1 MTISMVTI
9 PLMSRLAPRLGMMD
23 RPSMRKVHDVP
34 MARVGGWGIVLGS
47 LFPLLMVLPMDR
59 VLQSYV
65 FGALVLLGFGT
76 WDDIRE
82 VGHYPKFLGQLIA
95 VLPTVTYGGLFVE
108 RLPFMGAES
117 IPPGLGMPFTV
128 FAMVGVINAINHS
141 DGLDGLAGGESLL
154 SLMVIAVLAQF
165 SEGHAVVLVV
175 LATMGGVLGFLRYN
189 THPARVFMGDSG
201 SQFLGFTLGF
211 LTVLLTQRVNP
222 ALSPAIPVLLLG
234 LPLIDILAVL
244 AQRIYH
250 GMNWFRAT
258 KNHVHHRLLGLG
270 LDHYETV
277 VIIYSVQAL
286 FVTSAFFLRYE
297 WDALIMGFY
306 LGTCGAIFAFL
317 VAAERAGWR
326 AHRRG
331 APSLLT
337 RLLSPVRAHWL
348 FKAGPVFWVAAAVPA
363 YIVLGSATAAGVP
376 RDFGVASAVL
386 FLVLLV
392 EVIVGP
398 NVRSIIARGAVYVS
412 AVFVIYLVNHYPPE
426 TMAVLDAVEA
436 AYFALLA
443 AAIALGV
450 RYGLDV
456 KFGTTPM
463 DYLFVF
469 AAVALGLFSIR
480 MGSGQE
486 MGKIVVECVIMLYGC
501 ELLFAR
507 TRMRWSGLSLSSLL
521 ALGILGVRGL
531 LLTS

>member
-1 MTISMVTI
+1 MAISMVVI
-9 PLMSRLAPRLGMMD
+9 PLMTRVAPRLGMMD
-23 RPSMRKVHDVP
+23 RPSARKVHDVP
-34 MARVGGWGIVLGS
+34 MARVGGWGIVLGA

-59 VLQSYV
+59 LFQSYV
-65 FGALVLLGFGT
+65 FGAVVLLGFGT

-95 VLPTVTYGGLFVE
+95 VLPVVTYGGLFVE
-108 RLPFMGAES
+108 RLPFMGAET
-117 IPPGLGMPFTV
+117 IPRGLGMPFTV

-165 SEGHAVVLVV
+165 SDGYAAVLVA
-175 LATMGGVLGFLRYN
+175 LSAMGGVLGFLRYN

-201 SQFLGFTLGF
+201 SQYLGFTLGF
-211 LTVLLTQRVNP
+211 LTVLLTQRFNP
-222 ALSPAIPVLLLG
+222 ALSPAIPALLLG

-258 KNHVHHRLLGLG
+258 KNHIHHRLLGLG

-277 VIIYSVQAL
+277 VITYSVQAV

-297 WDALIMGFY
+297 WDALITGFY
-306 LGTCGAIFAFL
+306 LATCGAIFLLL
-317 VAAERAGWR
+317 VFAERTGWH

-331 APSLLT
+331 APSLLS

-348 FKAGPVFWVAAAVPA
+348 FKAGPVFWVAAAVPV
-363 YIVLGSATAAGVP
+363 YIVFGSAWAQTVP
-376 RDFGVASAVL
+376 RDFGVASTVL
-386 FLVLLV
+386 FVVLLV
-392 EVIVGP
+392 EVVIGR

-412 AVFVIYLVNHYPPE
+412 AVFVIYLVNHYPP
-426 TMAVLDAVEA
+426 APVSGLDVAEA
-436 AYFALLA
+436 GYFALLA

-469 AAVALGLFSIR
+469 AAVALGLFSTR

-507 TRMRWSGLSLSSLL
+507 TRRRWSGLSLSSLL
-521 ALGILGVRGL
+521 ALGVLGARGL
-531 LLTS
+531 F